1 MRQTLRRSCAA
12 CAKLKHSCD
21 LKLPRCSRC
30 IKRKVLCVYANEPLA
45 APVPA
50 ESNRTLAIGP
60 RMEEGCLSRYNV
72 GSFDPFDS
80 YPPTR
85 LPREQVQRLIYSF
98 LHKIAFQYYPLD
110 LEPISNPFL
119 ISWWPLALGD
129 PALFHVSLQTACLDE
144 ERAAQKGFQSS
155 EILMADSVAL
165 LRRKINSTSLA
176 VQDGTMNSVITLAT
190 IEFGKGNHEA
200 SRMHIEGVKQLVCM
214 RGGINSVRQTSP
226 LTARMISWVSMLVM
240 GHPQFETQDD
250 IGVGDGIPPI
260 PEWQIEATSSRDS
273 LENLIDMEISDDMM
287 NVLNRLHKVFQRA
300 NRVSFTNTQ
309 LHDLTCY
316 VVHRLLLSTPDAWV
330 SDLSPMT
337 ESIRYTILLYLFI
350 VQGPTYYSHAVML
363 NTLVTRLIQSLQ
375 QLQFTP
381 HKIGSLDVWFTL
393 IGMVASVGT
402 THYLWF
408 SGKARELT
416 DTLHIKSASEVLD
429 KAKSFLWL
437 DVSQGDYIFG
447 VQCEAFANVE
457 CQSDSPVLSASTQ
470 ISSKVIEL
478 L

>member
-1 MRQTLRRSCAA
+1 
-12 CAKLKHSCD
+12 
-21 LKLPRCSRC
+21 
-30 IKRKVLCVYANEPLA
+30 
-45 APVPA
+45 
-50 ESNRTLAIGP
+50 
-60 RMEEGCLSRYNV
+60 
-72 GSFDPFDS
+72 
-80 YPPTR
+80 
-85 LPREQVQRLIYSF
+85 
-98 LHKIAFQYYPLD
+98 
-110 LEPISNPFL
+110 
-119 ISWWPLALGD
+119 
-129 PALFHVSLQTACLDE
+129 
-144 ERAAQKGFQSS
+144 
-155 EILMADSVAL
+155 
-165 LRRKINSTSLA
+165 
-176 VQDGTMNSVITLAT
+176 
-190 IEFGKGNHEA
+190 
-200 SRMHIEGVKQLVCM
+200 
-214 RGGINSVRQTSP
+214 
-226 LTARMISWVSMLVM
+226 MLVM

-273 LENLIDMEISDDMM
+273 LENLIDMEISDDVM
-287 NVLNRLHKVFQRA
+287 NVLKRLHNVFQRA